1 MAANSLPLF
10 QKICLPNSPAS
21 IISAASGESAPGL
34 RQYWAE
40 MSLELFSNVR
50 TLYEQIDTQFKART
64 NENGRGVQ
72 MMAFSV
78 YSCGFFACY
87 LCKYP
92 NSKPSPAN
100 DVQLVFMTAKG
111 NANYLS

>member
-1 MAANSLPLF
+1 M
-10 QKICLPNSPAS
+10 SPAS
-21 IISAASGESAPGL
+21 IISAASGEPDPGL
-34 RQYWAE
+34 RRFWAQ

-87 LCKYP
+87 LCNYP
-92 NSKPSPAN
+92 NSKPSLAK
-100 DVQLVFMTAKG
+100 DVQFFFYMIAKG
-111 NANYLS
+111 NANYPS